1 VYLFGFPQSV
11 YADIRTTREYSW
23 WMIGLTFYTIPK
35 YEYAKAGFVRSDSGL
50 FMVKGSFLKPRGD
63 VQKMI

>member
-35 YEYAKAGFVRSDSGL
+35 YEYAKLVL
-50 FMVKGSFLKPRGD
+50 FEAIRPIHGKRIFPETAGD
-63 VQKMI
+63 VQK